1 MVRHAV
7 KDVKSVLPI
16 YEYEFSTDMS
26 QPTPS
31 SRPQWPAHLDALIA
45 APRHHTLMFENDLVR
60 VLETKVPPGETTAV
74 HTHCWPATLYVVSA
88 SDFVRRDDNDNV
100 LLDTRIT
107 GAKGKSGDAAW
118 SPPLGPHT
126 LENVGT
132 TLIHVINVEL
142 KRSS

>member
-1 MVRHAV
+1 MA
-7 KDVKSVLPI
+7 DL
-16 YEYEFSTDMS
+16 
-26 QPTPS
+26 TPS
-31 SRPQWPAHLDALIA
+31 HDHDWPAQLDALTA
-45 APRHHTLMFENDLVR
+45 AQRHHTLMFENDLVR

-74 HTHCWPATLYVVSA
+74 HTHCWPAALYVVSPG
-88 SDFVRRDDNDNV
+88 DFVRRDDKGNV
-100 LLDTRIT
+100 LLDTRMN
-107 GAKGKSGDAAW
+107 GAQGKAGDAAW